1 MMTPNAPIESIVDGE
16 LRDGIVH
23 GIAILAGTPDERLY
37 LLEKGFTTPK
47 HDYPMTLD
55 TVIDAASTTKVTC
68 GITPLLILHH
78 RGLIDFDAPFTE
90 YLPQY
95 DAKLFC
101 PVSVR
106 QLSNHTSGFYPQQ
119 GWYCWTRYFSA
130 DGTLFIKRIMHTP
143 PPNPPSATPCYSC
156 WNYILIAQIIQ
167 QISGRS
173 LVEFCQNEIFAPLG
187 MSSSCLGTPAIGI
200 PKERLAQTIATD
212 APGLISDHQARF
224 IFPTGEATAN
234 AGLFTCANDFE
245 KLLVCY
251 LRNGEYEG
259 GRLFDEKDLQE
270 AAPDTKDK
278 THGYRRLGWN
288 VWDMHLADKA
298 FGTSLS
304 HSGASGQTILFD
316 QKLNKYAIVLTTRFG
331 DYERAKTNRYR
342 IINELL
348 YN

>member
-1 MMTPNAPIESIVDGE
+1 MNHNKTIETIVDDD

-23 GIAILAGTPDERLY
+23 GVAVLAGTPEERLFT
-37 LLEKGFTTPK
+37 LEKGFTTPK

-95 DAKLFC
+95 DAPLSYPFTM
-101 PVSVR
+101 R
-106 QLSNHTSGFYPQQ
+106 QLANHTSGFYGAGP
-119 GWYCWTRYFSA
+119 YYKTPYFSA
-130 DGTLFIKRIMHTP
+130 DGPVLVKRLMHASPLHPTTP
-143 PPNPPSATPCYSC
+143 VPVYSC
-156 WNYILIAQIIQ
+156 WNYLLLAQIIE
-167 QISGRS
+167 QISGRN
-173 LVEFCQNEIFAPLG
+173 LTEFCQNEIFKPLK
-187 MSSSCLGTPAIGI
+187 MDSSNLGTPAIGVAKSRI
-200 PKERLAQTIATD
+200 AQTINTD
-212 APGLISDHQARF
+212 APGLISDHQAKY
-224 IFPTGEATAN
+224 IFPTGDSSAN

-251 LRNGEYEG
+251 LHNGEHEG
-259 GRLFDEKDLQE
+259 GRLFDEKDLLE
-270 AAPDTKDK
+270 AVPDTKDK
-278 THGYRRLGWN
+278 THGYRRLGW
-288 VWDMHLADKA
+288 VIYDMHLDDKA

-304 HSGASGQTILFD
+304 HSGFSGQTILFD

-348 YN
+348 YND

>member
-1 MMTPNAPIESIVDGE
+1 MNHNETIENIVNAE
-16 LRDGIVH
+16 LQDGIVH
-23 GIAILAGTPDERLY
+23 GIAVLAGTPEKRLFKLER
-37 LLEKGFTTPK
+37 GFTTPK

-95 DAKLFC
+95 DAPLPQ
-101 PVSVR
+101 PVTVR
-106 QLSNHTSGFYPQQ
+106 QLANHTSGFYPQQ

-130 DGTLFIKRIMHTP
+130 DGTRFIKRILHTP
-143 PPNPPSATPCYSC
+143 PPNAPTSTPCYSC
-156 WNYILIAQIIQ
+156 WNYILLAQIIQ
-167 QISGRS
+167 QISGCN
-173 LVEFCQNEIFAPLG
+173 LTEFCQNEIFKPLK
-187 MSSSCLGTPAIGI
+187 MDSSNLGTPTQGI
-200 PKERLAQTIATD
+200 PKARLAQTIATD

-234 AGLFTCANDFE
+234 AGLFTSANDFA
-245 KLLVCY
+245 KLLVCH
-251 LRNGEYEG
+251 LHNGAYEG

-270 AAPDTKDK
+270 AAPDTREK

-288 VWDMHLADKA
+288 VWDLHLADKA

-316 QKLNKYAIVLTTRFG
+316 QTLGKYAIVLTTRFG

-348 YN
+348 YND